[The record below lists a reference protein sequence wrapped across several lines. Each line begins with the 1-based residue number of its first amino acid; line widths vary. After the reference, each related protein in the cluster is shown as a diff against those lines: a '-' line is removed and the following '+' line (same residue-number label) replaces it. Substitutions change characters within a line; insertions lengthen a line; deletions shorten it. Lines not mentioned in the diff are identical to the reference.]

1 LQINSFLAYLC
12 NYSRSTI
19 KNRQKKHD
27 FSPHPALQSNG
38 TDFAVQNPRI
48 DNIEKQVEQE
58 VQLVSRLSLT
68 YEKATPKILPLCYVF
83 IKSARKTRSITRAY
97 SHIISVQNIPQN
109 K

>member
-12 NYSRSTI
+12 NYSRSTT
-19 KNRQKKHD
+19 KNRPKKHD
-27 FSPHPALQSNG
+27 FSPHPALQCNG

-83 IKSARKTRSITRAY
+83 IKSARKTRGITRAY